1 MVFMRSRTK
10 VGTYKPKEE
19 NIEKLR
25 VFLNKIIKNGK

>member
-1 MVFMRSRTK
+1 MRTRTK

-25 VFLNKIIKNGK
+25 VFLTKLVKREA

>member
-1 MVFMRSRTK
+1 MRTRTK

-25 VFLNKIIKNGK
+25 VFLTKLTKNGK

>member
-1 MVFMRSRTK
+1 MRTRTK

-25 VFLNKIIKNGK
+25 VFLTKLTKDGK